1 MTNKVNSW
9 SEFQPLKQLVIGTTY
24 PPEFFEDVKNSKA
37 RDCLQQIA
45 SETLEDLDNLKKVV
59 EDFGAKTYTATT
71 EELGYKTSIM
81 DYLDEEG
88 KLGMGSDKHG
98 QHEKGRNQ
106 LPVPPLNPRDDFV
119 TMGNQV
125 VMTGSAF
132 ESKPW
137 VPLLEN
143 WFGDQLDWSI
153 VKNKKKF
160 TRTTANHRNRLGR
173 LGIKDSDIDT
183 LLELEQEQHTT
194 DRMTGFCAPEL
205 TRVGKT
211 CFADTQQA
219 VDIADYMEMAY
230 PQFNYKGVF
239 IGGHND
245 AVFNVLKPGVLLT
258 TQDIGHYSESFPS
271 WDKIFLPES
280 NLNQVRPFLDIKR
293 HNEGKWWMPGEEDNK
308 EFTDFVETWL
318 DDWVGFVEE
327 TVFDVNLLMLDEKT
341 AVVNAENLELEKT
354 FNSHGIDMIHV
365 PNRHRHFWDAGWHCV
380 TLDIEREG
388 GQEDYGV

>member
-9 SEFQPLKQLVIGTTY
+9 SEFQPLKQIVIGTTY

-59 EDFGAKTYTATT
+59 EDRGTKVYTATT

-81 DYLDEEG
+81 DYLDDEG
-88 KLGMGSDKHG
+88 KLGMGSEKHG

-137 VPLLEN
+137 VPLFKE
-143 WFGDQLDWSI
+143 WFGDNFDWTI

-160 TRTTANHRNRLGR
+160 TRTTANHRMRLDR
-173 LGIKDSDIDT
+173 LGIKKEDIDSLVDEAGT
-183 LLELEQEQHTT
+183 PFVS

-211 CFADTQQA
+211 CFCDTQQA

-258 TQDIGHYSESFPS
+258 TQDIGHYAESFPN
-271 WDKIFLPES
+271 WEKIFLPES
-280 NLNQVRPFLDIKR
+280 NLNQ
-293 HNEGKWWMPGEEDNK
+293 
-308 EFTDFVETWL
+308 
-318 DDWVGFVEE
+318 
-327 TVFDVNLLMLDEKT
+327 
-341 AVVNAENLELEKT
+341 
-354 FNSHGIDMIHV
+354 
-365 PNRHRHFWDAGWHCV
+365 
-380 TLDIEREG
+380 
-388 GQEDYGV
+388 